1 MPGIGRPNGPNSF
14 ANVGKYNGPDRNQ
27 KSFKQDKRSVGDKL
41 NDIAGVKREQ
51 KFVDRNTHN
60 KLDKDAF
67 LKLLSSQLKNQDPFK
82 PVDQKKFAA
91 DMAQFAQLEQLTNM
105 NTKLDKT
112 TAGADNQ
119 AKFMGASFIGKAVH
133 TKGTGVSFDGE
144 SRRTNLPFYLNK
156 PAMKV
161 MVRVFDQGNNLI
173 AQIEKDSMG
182 MGSNSVTWDG
192 LQMDG
197 SVAGKGDYSFDVKA
211 WDDEYQTFSGETKAE
226 GVVTGVDFEDG
237 QTMLTI
243 DGKKK
248 VALKDVESFFM
259 PKEAEKKFLG
269 AKNHQLEKNLKT
281 KANAAY
287 NNLSETNL

>member
-1 MPGIGRPNGPNSF
+1 MTKFYDSNIVKNKRNRLQLAIGGGL
-14 ANVGKYNGPDRNQ
+14 VL
-27 KSFKQDKRSVGDKL
+27 QD
-41 NDIAGVKREQ
+41 
-51 KFVDRNTHN
+51 
-60 KLDKDAF
+60 
-67 LKLLSSQLKNQDPFK
+67 
-82 PVDQKKFAA
+82 
-91 DMAQFAQLEQLTNM
+91 
-105 NTKLDKT
+105 
-112 TAGADNQ
+112 GA
-119 AKFMGASFIGKAVH
+119 I
-133 TKGTGVSFDGE
+133 T
-144 SRRTNLPFYLNK
+144 
-156 PAMKV
+156 
-161 MVRVFDQGNNLI
+161 
-173 AQIEKDSMG
+173 QIEKDSMG

-226 GVVTGVDFEDG
+226 GVITGVDFEDG